1 VRLITSSRRVLF
13 AAVAAACLLS
23 IAAPSAATAQTLR
36 SAQSAVAGTPA
47 VSQDESSGCADI
59 LFVGARGSG
68 QKGPGDPGWK
78 PTNADPYGF
87 GSTVNSAYQRL
98 VKDLG
103 SHRTEQPESVA
114 YAANGVQT
122 LAHAPNQYFANL
134 AVGVNWTLGTLEGQ
148 AAECPAQQIVLA
160 GFSQGA
166 MVMHRVLL
174 DLGATGAT
182 AASRA
187 ILARVAA
194 AILVGDGDQIPFDY
208 ETRYGTA
215 STNARGIGQA
225 MRNISHSPTAG
236 FSEPFSSWLCGV
248 DLQGVDGLGELP
260 GAVGAAAEL
269 AEDPPVLEQGV
280 CPLAGGA
287 ELRVG
292 AVGLFLRLWLA
303 LSAVRDLRPGA
314 AQVTLIGQGDQA
326 DGLELVQDTPD
337 PLCFLIVDRA
347 GQRAGDPED
356 VAAGTGDD
364 LQVHP
369 VVPVLAGVEGAV
381 RGDPVDR
388 DEGAVQDHVGVAGSL
403 RVPDR
408 LAELRGAGREQR
420 DGLVDVPPG
429 RGRADPEPGRDLG
442 ERLALAQVDQHEQG
456 LLARVQLPPDRPGRP
471 AVPADDLGGE
481 GEGLAGQRQRGTV
494 KQHEEAPGEL
504 SWRGNRLS
512 YQGLR
517 RSQRQ
522 HAASCSNRDQVTT
535 TRMKKAH
542 SMDIVTPHR
551 PATTSLMP
559 LSDYGFSSRFGWV
572 NDRFGVSWQL
582 NLPG

>member
-1 VRLITSSRRVLF
+1 
-13 AAVAAACLLS
+13 
-23 IAAPSAATAQTLR
+23 LR

-236 FSEPFSSWLCGV
+236 FSASLTARVLSVCNNHDVVCGWTDSNIACLITSICIPSFAIRVTIHLSYPGSKPLLSAADRAAALAREIPAPEPVSIGAHEGV
-248 DLQGVDGLGELP
+248 PVSYRLKADIASGFTLQWRVAP
-260 GAVGAAAEL
+260 GAKL
-269 AEDPPVLEQGV
+269 
-280 CPLAGGA
+280 
-287 ELRVG
+287 
-292 AVGLFLRLWLA
+292 
-303 LSAVRDLRPGA
+303 
-314 AQVTLIGQGDQA
+314 
-326 DGLELVQDTPD
+326 
-337 PLCFLIVDRA
+337 
-347 GQRAGDPED
+347 
-356 VAAGTGDD
+356 
-364 LQVHP
+364 
-369 VVPVLAGVEGAV
+369 
-381 RGDPVDR
+381 
-388 DEGAVQDHVGVAGSL
+388 
-403 RVPDR
+403 
-408 LAELRGAGREQR
+408 
-420 DGLVDVPPG
+420 PPG
-429 RGRADPEPGRDLG
+429 LSLNGNGQISGVPTTTDYYETEVQVRSVRAHLDSPWLPTSVTFNADLG
-442 ERLALAQVDQHEQG
+442 
-456 LLARVQLPPDRPGRP
+456 
-471 AVPADDLGGE
+471 
-481 GEGLAGQRQRGTV
+481 
-494 KQHEEAPGEL
+494 
-504 SWRGNRLS
+504 
-512 YQGLR
+512 
-517 RSQRQ
+517 
-522 HAASCSNRDQVTT
+522 
-535 TRMKKAH
+535 
-542 SMDIVTPHR
+542 
-551 PATTSLMP
+551 
-559 LSDYGFSSRFGWV
+559 
-572 NDRFGVSWQL
+572 
-582 NLPG
+582 